1 MKNRTDIQKLC
12 SRFTIPGDFVSAEPY
27 GSGHINDT
35 YALVFDQA
43 GCRIRYIL
51 QRLNT
56 EVFHDPAALMEN
68 IRRVT
73 GHLATKNGDS
83 RSTLTLVPSLDGDVW
98 IRDEEGSCWR
108 VYLFIEHAKSFDV
121 LETEQ
126 QAYEAANA
134 FGKFQA
140 DLIDQPG
147 RLIET
152 IPDFHNTPKRIA
164 ALEEAVRA
172 DVCGRVRGAE
182 REIEFV
188 LSRKEEA
195 STLIR
200 LHQQGAIPERITHND
215 TKLNNVLIDT
225 ESGKGICVIDLD
237 TVMPG
242 LVHYDFGDMVRT
254 GTSPAA
260 EDERDLSRVEMRFPM
275 FEALLRGYCAAAG
288 AFLNPVEF
296 EYLPF
301 SGKLITLEIGTRF
314 LTDYLS
320 GDTYFKIHRD
330 GHNFDR
336 ARTQFALVRS
346 IERQMDR
353 MKALVREIQK

>member
-1 MKNRTDIQKLC
+1 MKSLKEIRNLC
-12 SRFTIPGDFVSAEPY
+12 SRFAVPGDFVSAEPY

-35 YALVFDQA
+35 YAVTFDQA
-43 GCRIRYIL
+43 GSRIRYIL

-56 EVFHDPAALMEN
+56 VVFRDPVGLMEN

-73 GHLATKNGDS
+73 GHLAAKNGDS
-83 RSTLTLVPSLDGDVW
+83 RSTLTLVPALDGNVW
-98 IRDEEGSCWR
+98 ICDGDGNYWR
-108 VYLFIEHAKSFDV
+108 IYLFIEHAKSFDV
-121 LETEQ
+121 LETAD
-126 QAYEAANA
+126 QAYEAAKA

-140 DLIDQPG
+140 DLTDLPG
-147 RLIET
+147 RLTET

-164 ALEEAVRA
+164 QLEEAIRA
-172 DVCGRVRGAE
+172 DVCGRVRSAE

-195 STLIR
+195 GTLIR
-200 LHQQGAIPERITHND
+200 LNREGAIPERITHND

-225 ESGKGICVIDLD
+225 ESGHGICVIDLD

-242 LVHYDFGDMVRT
+242 LAHYDFGDMVRT

-275 FEALLRGYCAAAG
+275 FEALLRGYCASAG

-314 LTDYLS
+314 LADYLA
-320 GDTYFKIHRD
+320 GDIYFKIHRD
-330 GHNFDR
+330 GHNLDR
-336 ARTQFALVRS
+336 ARTQFALVQS

-353 MKALVREIQK
+353 MNALVREIRK